1 MADSNEP
8 VLTQAALSR
17 RNFLRSTAAALAAT
31 AAAAPLAAAAQSA
44 GQTGQN
50 PVPPNMELAHPP
62 GQQIRSKDHHLPN
75 EQEPLPHNQILDAQ
89 NPDSIWPPE
98 TDSGGVQTFK
108 WSFSLAKKEIDSGGW
123 TRQGTVR
130 DLPISKTMA
139 GVQMYLEPGGIREL
153 HWHVQAEWA
162 FMISGKARITAVDPV
177 GGKAF
182 VNDVNAGDLWLFPS
196 GVPHSIQG
204 LGPDGAMF
212 LLVFND
218 GNFNEFSTF
227 LLSEWFRRTPKEVL
241 GKNFNVPAST
251 FDHVPQEKMY
261 IFQAQLPRPLAEEQA
276 QAARGTGAEHE
287 KFLFRP
293 SQMKPNFARTGGEV
307 RIIDR
312 KNFPVTD
319 IAAAIVTL
327 KPGGLR
333 ELHWHTLTD
342 EWQYYVKGKGRMTV
356 YDAAN
361 AARTE
366 DFQEGDI
373 GYIEVTRP
381 HYIENTGDEDL
392 VFLEIFP
399 GPYYQ
404 DISAGEW
411 LAHLPLRLLDE
422 HLHLGED
429 FYKKIPDEELVVVP
443 V

>member
-1 MADSNEP
+1 MPEQDHEVGA
-8 VLTQAALSR
+8 AALSR
-17 RNFLRSTAAALAAT
+17 RNFLRNTAAALAAT
-31 AAAAPLAAAAQSA
+31 AAAAPIAAAAQ
-44 GQTGQN
+44 QTGQAPI
-50 PVPPNMELAHPP
+50 PV
-62 GQQIRSKDHHLPN
+62 GQDVAQPKGEQMRTPDHHRVN
-75 EQEPLPHNQILDAQ
+75 EQQPLPRNQMLDEE
-89 NPDSIWPPE
+89 NPDSVWPPNA
-98 TDSGGVQTFK
+98 DKGGVQTFK

-130 DLPISKTMA
+130 DLPVSKTMA
-139 GVQMYLEPGGIREL
+139 GVQMYLIPGGIREL

-204 LGPDGAMF
+204 LGPEGAMF

-227 LLSEWFRRTPKEVL
+227 LLTEWFRRTPKEVL
-241 GKNFNVPAST
+241 GKNFSVPAST
-251 FDHVPQEKMY
+251 FDNIPEEKKY
-261 IFQAQLPRPLAEEQA
+261 IFQSQLPRGLAEEQA
-276 QAARGTGAEHE
+276 QAAQGTGAEHD
-287 KFLFRP
+287 KYLFRP
-293 SQMKPNFARTGGEV
+293 SQMKPNVDNRGGNV

-312 KNFPVTD
+312 TNFPVTD

-342 EWQYYVKGKGRMTV
+342 EWQYYVKGKGRMTI
-356 YDAAN
+356 YDAAD

-366 DFQEGDI
+366 DFQAGDI

-399 GPYYQ
+399 GPFYQ

-411 LAHLPLRLLDE
+411 LSHLPLRLLDE

-429 FYKKIPDEELVVVP
+429 FYRKIPNQELVVVP
-443 V
+443 K

>member
-1 MADSNEP
+1 MPDHEQEIDA
-8 VLTQAALSR
+8 TALSR
-17 RNFLRSTAAALAAT
+17 RNFLRNSAAALAAA
-31 AAAAPLAAAAQSA
+31 AAAAPLVAQ
-44 GQTGQN
+44 QTGQAAIPEN
-50 PVPPNMELAHPP
+50 KDVAQPK
-62 GQQIRSKDHHLPN
+62 GQQIRSADHHLVN
-75 EQEPLPHNQILDAQ
+75 ERQPLPHNEVLDQ
-89 NPDSIWPPE
+89 ENPDSVWPPNA
-98 TDSGGVQTFK
+98 DKGGVQTFK

-130 DLPISKTMA
+130 DLPVSKTMA
-139 GVQMYLEPGGIREL
+139 GVQMYLIPGGIREL

-162 FMISGKARITAVDPV
+162 FMISGNARITAVDPV
-177 GGKAF
+177 GGKSF
-182 VNDVNAGDLWLFPS
+182 VNDVGPGDLWLFPS

-204 LGPDGAMF
+204 LGPEGAMF

-218 GNFNEFSTF
+218 GAFNEFSTF
-227 LLSEWFRRTPKEVL
+227 LLTEWFRRTPKEVL
-241 GKNFNVPAST
+241 GKNFQVPPST
-251 FDHVPQEKMY
+251 FDNLPQEKKY
-261 IFQAQLPRPLAEEQA
+261 IFQSQLPRPLAQEQE

-287 KFLFRP
+287 KYLFRP
-293 SQMKPNFARTGGEV
+293 SQMRPNFDRKGGNV

-312 KNFPVTD
+312 TNFPVTD

-342 EWQYYVKGKGRMTV
+342 EWQYYVKGKGRMTI
-356 YDAAN
+356 YDAAD

-366 DFQEGDI
+366 DFEEGDI

-381 HYIENTGDEDL
+381 HYIENTGNEDL

-422 HLHLGED
+422 HLHLGEE
-429 FYKKIPDEELVVVP
+429 FYQRIPDQELVVVP
-443 V
+443 